1 MRHFAL
7 SSLAIAALVAAL
19 VASAASGGTRVQH
32 GVTTA
37 AGHCKVVGK
46 GTRWTHYH
54 GQSGTA
60 YTIEG
65 DRATACAVGL
75 KWLVRL
81 TNVTGVPK
89 APPGWQCIA
98 AVSVAGQCNKKGGG
112 VFEWTAKLR

>member
-89 APPGWQCIA
+89 SASPPCPSLA
-98 AVSVAGQCNKKGGG
+98 SATRRAGASSSGRQS
-112 VFEWTAKLR
+112 